1 MGFSFL
7 AFAALLS
14 AIVAQDTT
22 TTVTDFTSAESTTP
36 TSTSSQPITV
46 TVAVGDGGNT
56 FVPDVVQ
63 LSPGNY
69 VEFDF
74 YPLNH
79 SVIRAAYGYAC
90 VPYELTGPDRIGF
103 FSGFYPVDAILS
115 DPPKWTLLINDTQP
129 VFYYCGAPG
138 SCINYQMVGVINP
151 NATQSIQVQK
161 QYAANSSF
169 MLEPGQSWPAEEDPF
184 ATTSTSTS
192 TATATYTTTFT
203 TSTLSPTPTPTTSA
217 TPTAVASGSGHSTL
231 SSGAIAGIA
240 IGGAAVVIA
249 AAVLLFFCGRGS
261 RHKDGGNPPTPSTPA
276 AMVGPLTSQPP
287 AYIPTTNYGYTSP
300 TQKHMSVT
308 TMPSTDAFGN
318 AIPIPNGGGG
328 MFPHPHAHPQAF
340 PQGYPA
346 HQHQQMPP
354 PQWPPSPSNDI
365 FGGAGAPPAPG
376 LYQSHDAQAAAEPPP
391 PGAAPGSGVGT
402 EDASMRASSPNSMA
416 GPGRPT
422 APPSTPAAGG
432 GIEAFLQRQSRMS
445 PPPET
450 EVPAQQQQQEQQP
463 LMLTSHGP
471 YEMSAT
477 GTMHRFS

>member
-1 MGFSFL
+1 MGFPLL
-7 AFAALLS
+7 ALAALLS
-14 AIVAQDTT
+14 GVVAQDTT
-22 TTVTDFTSAESTTP
+22 TTVTDFTSAASTSP
-36 TSTSSQPITV
+36 TSTTSQPITV
-46 TVAVGDGGNT
+46 TVAVGNGGNT

-63 LSPGNY
+63 VSPGNY

-115 DPPKWTLLINDTQP
+115 DPPKWTLLINDTEP

-169 MLEPGQSWPAEEDPF
+169 MLEPGESWPPEEDPF

-203 TSTLSPTPTPTTSA
+203 TSTLSPTPTATTA
-217 TPTAVASGSGHSTL
+217 TPVASESSHSSL

-249 AAVLLFFCGRGS
+249 AAVLLFFCGRRS
-261 RHKDGGNPPTPSTPA
+261 RSKDGGGGNQPTPSTPA
-276 AMVGPLTSQPP
+276 MGPMNSPP
-287 AYIPTTNYGYTSP
+287 AYLPPNNYGYMSP

-308 TMPSTDAFGN
+308 SMPAATDAFGN
-318 AIPIPNGGGG
+318 AIPNPGG
-328 MFPHPHAHPQAF
+328 MYPYPPAF
-340 PQGYPA
+340 PQGYPP
-346 HQHQQMPP
+346 HQQMAPP
-354 PQWPPSPSNDI
+354 LMASPGQAQPQPSPQWPPSPSNDI
-365 FGGAGAPPAPG
+365 FGP
-376 LYQSHDAQAAAEPPP
+376 AAA
-391 PGAAPGSGVGT
+391 
-402 EDASMRASSPNSMA
+402 
-416 GPGRPT
+416 
-422 APPSTPAAGG
+422 
-432 GIEAFLQRQSRMS
+432 
-445 PPPET
+445 
-450 EVPAQQQQQEQQP
+450 
-463 LMLTSHGP
+463 
-471 YEMSAT
+471 
-477 GTMHRFS
+477 